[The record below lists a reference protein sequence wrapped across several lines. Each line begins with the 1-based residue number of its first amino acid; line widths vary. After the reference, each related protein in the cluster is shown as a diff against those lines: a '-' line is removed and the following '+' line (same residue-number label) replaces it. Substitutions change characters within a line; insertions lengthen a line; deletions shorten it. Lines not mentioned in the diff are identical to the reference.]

1 MDGCLSAHVDVHR
14 FSSSVR
20 GCGRW
25 RCDHDTSDGA
35 GIGGRAGEHASNLNA
50 SRASTHFRLS
60 TWFSFWAA
68 SGRQKQKLQPN
79 AEIFASLL
87 CAALQL
93 EADRPQSAG
102 SGPQFASVR
111 SPRPPPPPTERA
123 VAAQPTDRRR
133 SISSPQ
139 RRLHRYGRLLGELVL
154 PDRLFSSH
162 CRVSFPSSLGFV
174 HPRRRLRPVAKE
186 PLPPSSEVR
195 VLSPPS
201 GPSHSPPPPRWR
213 LDRLLSLGLPHSHWR
228 RRSVFLWYPP
238 IASASSQVCCCSPR
252 SGASYLSSS

>member
-1 MDGCLSAHVDVHR
+1 MCVIVKQICVK
-14 FSSSVR
+14 F
-20 GCGRW
+20 
-25 RCDHDTSDGA
+25 
-35 GIGGRAGEHASNLNA
+35 HAYLFQNIKPLFGSA
-50 SRASTHFRLS
+50 SR
-60 TWFSFWAA
+60 
-68 SGRQKQKLQPN
+68 RQKQKLQPN

-174 HPRRRLRPVAKE
+174 HPRRPLRPVAKE